1 MAIRAEIARARLSG
15 QPIRVHTADGEV
27 VVARVL
33 SVDDHRMVY
42 AVLTSSRPERYAVCD
57 STGFTVPLAEIE
69 RVQMLQDPG
78 GPGPRKRRRGPAS
91 RAPDIR
97 EKPPGGATRD
107 PR

>member
-42 AVLTSSRPERYAVCD
+42 AVITSSRPERYAVCD

-69 RVQMLQDPG
+69 RVQTL
-78 GPGPRKRRRGPAS
+78 
-91 RAPDIR
+91 
-97 EKPPGGATRD
+97 RD